1 MNIRLPW
8 RDRLFAAF
16 IFFTRLPFWRIHQP
30 RKEAYETV
38 VELWPLTGWL
48 TAGCMAATL
57 YFGSFV
63 VPTAL
68 AAIAAIIVRIL
79 ITGALHE
86 DGLADFID
94 GFGGGG
100 TDRKRILDIMK
111 DSRIGTY
118 GVVGLILYFM
128 LLHQSL
134 TILPPRITAL
144 MILAADPF
152 FKMMTA
158 QLIQMM
164 PYARTAETAKG
175 QVVYRKTSIKAGL
188 LLLIQG
194 TLPAIGLWYFAGLPY
209 LGIAMPALVFYL
221 LYLLMHRRIN
231 GYTGDCCGAVFL
243 LTELTFYLTYITLNS

>member
-68 AAIAAIIVRIL
+68 AAIAAIIMRIL

-94 GFGGGG
+94 GFGAGG

-118 GVVGLILYFM
+118 GVVGLVLYFM

-152 FKMMTA
+152 FKMMTT

-164 PYARTAETAKG
+164 PYARTAKTAKG
-175 QVVYRKTSIKAGL
+175 QVVYRKISIKAGL

-209 LGIAMPALVFYL
+209 LCIAIPALVFYL

>member
-57 YFGSFV
+57 YFGSFI

-68 AAIAAIIVRIL
+68 AAMAAIIVRIL

-94 GFGGGG
+94 GFGAGG

-111 DSRIGTY
+111 DSHIGTY
-118 GVVGLILYFM
+118 GVVGLVLYFM

-175 QVVYRKTSIKAGL
+175 QVVYRKISIKAGL

-209 LGIAMPALVFYL
+209 LCIAIPALVFYL

-243 LTELTFYLTYITLNS
+243 LTELTFYLTYIILNS

>member
-57 YFGSFV
+57 YFGSFI

-68 AAIAAIIVRIL
+68 AAMAAIIVRIL

-100 TDRKRILDIMK
+100 TDCRRILDIMK
-111 DSRIGTY
+111 DSHIGTY

-158 QLIQMM
+158 QVIQMM

-175 QVVYRKTSIKAGL
+175 QVVYRKISIKAGL

-209 LGIAMPALVFYL
+209 LCIAIPALVFYL